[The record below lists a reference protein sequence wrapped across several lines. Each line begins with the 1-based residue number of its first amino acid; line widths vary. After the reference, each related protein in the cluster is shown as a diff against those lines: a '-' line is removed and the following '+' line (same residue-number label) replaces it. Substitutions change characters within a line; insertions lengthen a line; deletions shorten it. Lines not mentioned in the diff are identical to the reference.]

1 MYSIVEGTFMIQIPA
16 STARKDFAQVMDSA
30 QKESVIVRKHD
41 RDYVAII
48 SMEDYEQLV
57 RMKNQRLKILA
68 EHLGREARDNGLTPE
83 ILTTILNN
91 NA

>member
-1 MYSIVEGTFMIQIPA
+1 
-16 STARKDFAQVMDSA
+16 
-30 QKESVIVRKHD
+30 VRKHD